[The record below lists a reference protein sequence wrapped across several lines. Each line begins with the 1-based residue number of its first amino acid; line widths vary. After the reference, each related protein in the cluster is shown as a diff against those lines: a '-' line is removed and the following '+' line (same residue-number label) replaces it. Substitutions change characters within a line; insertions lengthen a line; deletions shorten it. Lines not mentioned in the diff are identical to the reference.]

1 MPRLYF
7 TGRKKISQEQIAIEF
22 RPGRPPRFTAELDLS
37 RNRLPPDA
45 KVVVEAYHNTLLQR
59 FDFGTVADCRPR
71 DANQLS
77 AFGEWDQPRF
87 RVRVV
92 DVGRDPGRILASCE
106 RVAHV
111 EPNQGGEGGRSLL
124 KLFPRPDAEMGGE
137 LWRVESISGSY
148 QLAYNK
154 DAAGLEKQIKG
165 MDATTLGLILPA
177 AMREILAREL
187 LWESIGADEGGEWVA
202 LAQTFSGEPVP
213 RALQAE
219 PPTRDDVAAWIES
232 AVQAFCRDRGR
243 FVERMVELEKC
254 G

>member
-148 QLAYNK
+148 QLSYNK
-154 DAAGLEKQIKG
+154 DAPGLENRSRAW
-165 MDATTLGLILPA
+165 MRRRWALSYRRRCARSWPA
-177 AMREILAREL
+177 SSCGNPSAPTRAANGSHWRRPSPANLCREL
-187 LWESIGADEGGEWVA
+187 CRPS
-202 LAQTFSGEPVP
+202 
-213 RALQAE
+213 R
-219 PPTRDDVAAWIES
+219 RHDDVAAWIES